1 MANVSTYK
9 SRNKLRFDDNCRYKQ
24 SQFIPQN
31 QEKIIGDPRI
41 LCRSS
46 WELKVADWCDRN
58 PQVLKWGSE
67 IVPISYRDPSA
78 VNISEAAKYNLDV
91 TNPINWPIKNYYPD
105 MISGGM
111 CQRVAIA
118 RALVNDAPIIF
129 ADEPVGALDSKMG
142 NEILELL
149 EKINK
154 EKNKTIIMVTHLESN
169 TQFATRVINI
179 LDGKI
184 LSDIKK

>member
-58 PQVLKWGSE
+58 PQVIKWGSE

-105 MISGGM
+105 MYMEMDDGNGNVKRFLVEIKPYD
-111 CQRVAIA
+111 QTQPPKPIA
-118 RALVNDAPIIF
+118 ENAKLKDMRNFNNAAKTFLQNDAKWKAAREWCRLHDIEFVIF
-129 ADEPVGALDSKMG
+129 TEHQLEKMG
-142 NEILELL
+142 LL
-149 EKINK
+149 
-154 EKNKTIIMVTHLESN
+154 
-169 TQFATRVINI
+169 
-179 LDGKI
+179 
-184 LSDIKK
+184 